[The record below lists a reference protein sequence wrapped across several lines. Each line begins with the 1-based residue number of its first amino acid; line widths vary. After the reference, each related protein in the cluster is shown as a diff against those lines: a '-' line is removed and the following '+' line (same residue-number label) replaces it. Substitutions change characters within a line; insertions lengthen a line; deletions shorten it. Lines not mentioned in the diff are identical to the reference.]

1 LSITCSGK
9 TEGVQTKASEFF
21 KLARRSDLLPE
32 ASAVD
37 KSAVTKARKKLP
49 WESFETL
56 LNEAVQL
63 AYESFPV
70 REEYR
75 WNGLSVFAFDGSK
88 YTLPAT
94 QALRDEFDPESGFE
108 YDGKE
113 HYPQCLV
120 TTLYDVFRR
129 LPIARFISSIPE
141 GNEREEAAKFFHVIP
156 ADSISLFDRGYPSF
170 SFFETLNLNCKGFYA
185 VRCPASSTF
194 PAVEAFVQ
202 SGEKE
207 STLWIDPSNNYLK
220 GLTAEEKKQAK
231 AIKLRCLRL
240 VSPEGEVSVLLT
252 NLFDKRKYKYD
263 EIIAL
268 YFKRWAVE
276 DHYRHE
282 KCFLAIETFHSQSVN
297 GIKQELYAVLVTSVI
312 ARTITALSVDS
323 ESRETEKS
331 TVSPQLKNAVISF
344 AKEAALL
351 IPKDPEK
358 AFKIFEELIETIRRI
373 KYYKPKKIR
382 LSAPRITKKAKNKW
396 QNKRQNK
403 LSEDS

>member
-1 LSITCSGK
+1 
-9 TEGVQTKASEFF
+9 
-21 KLARRSDLLPE
+21 
-32 ASAVD
+32 
-37 KSAVTKARKKLP
+37 
-49 WESFETL
+49 
-56 LNEAVQL
+56 
-63 AYESFPV
+63 
-70 REEYR
+70 
-75 WNGLSVFAFDGSK
+75 
-88 YTLPAT
+88 
-94 QALRDEFDPESGFE
+94 
-108 YDGKE
+108 
-113 HYPQCLV
+113 
-120 TTLYDVFRR
+120 
-129 LPIARFISSIPE
+129 
-141 GNEREEAAKFFHVIP
+141 
-156 ADSISLFDRGYPSF
+156 
-170 SFFETLNLNCKGFYA
+170 

-194 PAVEAFVQ
+194 PAIEAFFQ

-323 ESRETEKS
+323 ESPETEKS

-358 AFKIFEELIETIRRI
+358 PLRFLKSSLKRSDLSNITNQKNQGYRHLESQKKQKIT
-373 KYYKPKKIR
+373 
-382 LSAPRITKKAKNKW
+382 W

-403 LSEDS
+403 LIEDS